1 MKKKYTVS
9 VVFTDQ
15 FFNNP
20 LDAAKDLAGYL
31 KSNSDS
37 VTYDVI
43 DENTNEKFTVD
54 LYEDA
59 VLPNNENE

>member
-31 KSNSDS
+31 K
-37 VTYDVI
+37 
-43 DENTNEKFTVD
+43 
-54 LYEDA
+54 
-59 VLPNNENE
+59 